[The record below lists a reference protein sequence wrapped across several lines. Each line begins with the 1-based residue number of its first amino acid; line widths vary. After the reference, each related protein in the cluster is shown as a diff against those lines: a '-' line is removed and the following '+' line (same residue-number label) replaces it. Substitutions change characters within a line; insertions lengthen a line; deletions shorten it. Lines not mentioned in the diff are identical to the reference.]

1 LQLRD
6 MPIGSNGWAFG
17 KAATGNGRGVLLGN
31 PHFPWTTTNRFYQVH
46 LTVPGKLDVMGASI
60 AAFPV
65 VSIGFNKDVAWTHT
79 VSTGRRF
86 TLFELKLAENDPT
99 TYLIDGKPHKM
110 TTRTVAFDVKL
121 PDGRL
126 ERRTHTF
133 YNTV

>member
-1 LQLRD
+1 MLMGEEKAIQASAGAMLQSIVAAQPPGGAPASAVVPPHAVDTAALDRDLQLRD

-17 KAATGNGRGVLLGN
+17 TAATDNGRGVLLGN

-86 TLFELKLAENDPT
+86 T
-99 TYLIDGKPHKM
+99 
-110 TTRTVAFDVKL
+110 
-121 PDGRL
+121 
-126 ERRTHTF
+126 
-133 YNTV
+133 